1 LERFFIFTITA
12 RYTRAMSIKNN
23 KPQRTYVI
31 VCLIVIHVFSA
42 LPYSFSQPTD
52 GSPFFEPQLSALQ
65 RQQQEINSVNNTVHI
80 TKSSTSSYNIVDS
93 QTGLV
98 GAFDTLY
105 LITGSSDSLDSSK
118 KIIISTIQDDFDN
131 SPTIGYI
138 RLDNVTEEIGGASL
152 PASIVNPFADQQM
165 INSTIAQHIT
175 SAIDSAHSLNNAMV
189 AIKCDFG
196 MIIKEWQC
204 NHHGI
209 F

>member
-1 LERFFIFTITA
+1 
-12 RYTRAMSIKNN
+12 MSIKNN

-31 VCLIVIHVFSA
+31 VCLIVICVFSA
-42 LPYSFSQPTD
+42 LPYSYSQPTD
-52 GSPFFEPQLSALQ
+52 GSPFFEPKLSALQ

-118 KIIISTIQDDFDN
+118 KMIISTIQDDFDN

-138 RLDNVTEEIGGASL
+138 RLDNITEEIEGASL

-175 SAIDSAHSLNNAMV
+175 SAIDLAHSLNNAMV

>member
-1 LERFFIFTITA
+1 
-12 RYTRAMSIKNN
+12 M
-23 KPQRTYVI
+23 YVI
-31 VCLIVIHVFSA
+31 VSVILIHVSLA
-42 LPYSFSQPTD
+42 HPYSFSQPTD

-65 RQQQEINSVNNTVHI
+65 RQQQEINSVNDTIHI
-80 TKSSTSSYNIVDS
+80 TKSFTSSYNIVDS

-118 KIIISTIQDDFDN
+118 KIIISTILDDFNN

-138 RLDNVTEEIGGASL
+138 RLDNVTEEIGGAGL
-152 PASIVNPFADQQM
+152 PASIVNPFADQRM

-175 SAIDSAHSLNNAMV
+175 SAIDSDHSLNNAMV

-196 MIIKEWQC
+196 MTIKEWQC

-209 F
+209 N

>member
-1 LERFFIFTITA
+1 LEKFFIFTITA
-12 RYTRAMSIKNN
+12 RYTRAMSTKNN

-65 RQQQEINSVNNTVHI
+65 RQQQELNSVNNTVHI
-80 TKSSTSSYNIVDS
+80 TKSSTNSYNIVDS

-98 GAFDTLY
+98 SAFDTLY
-105 LITGSSDSLDSSK
+105 LITGSSDFLDSSK
-118 KIIISTIQDDFDN
+118 KMIISTIQDDFDN

-138 RLDNVTEEIGGASL
+138 RLDNVTEEIGWASL

>member
-1 LERFFIFTITA
+1 
-12 RYTRAMSIKNN
+12 MSNTDN
-23 KPQRTYVI
+23 KPQRTYAI
-31 VCLIVIHVFSA
+31 VCVILIHTFLA

-52 GSPFFEPQLSALQ
+52 GSPFFESQLNALQ
-65 RQQQEINSVNNTVHI
+65 RQQQEMSSINNTVQI

-105 LITGSSDSLDSSK
+105 LITGSSDSLNSSK
-118 KIIISTIQDDFDN
+118 KMIISTIQDDFNN

-138 RLDNVTEEIGGASL
+138 RLDNVTEGIGGANP
-152 PASIVNPFADQQM
+152 PASVVNPFADQRM
-165 INSTIAQHIT
+165 INSTITQHIT
-175 SAIDSAHSLNNAMV
+175 SAINSAHSLNNAMV

-196 MIIKEWQC
+196 MIIVEWQC

-209 F
+209 I

>member
-1 LERFFIFTITA
+1 
-12 RYTRAMSIKNN
+12 MSNKNN
-23 KPQRTYVI
+23 KSQRTYAIVSVI
-31 VCLIVIHVFSA
+31 LIHIFLT

-65 RQQQEINSVNNTVHI
+65 RQQQEMSSVNNTVHI

-98 GAFDTLY
+98 GAFDILY
-105 LITGSSDSLDSSK
+105 LITGGSDSLDSSK
-118 KIIISTIQDDFDN
+118 KIIISTIQDDFNN

-138 RLDNVTEEIGGASL
+138 RLYNVTEEIRGASL
-152 PASIVNPFADQQM
+152 PASVVNPFADPRM
-165 INSTIAQHIT
+165 INSTVTQHIT

-196 MIIKEWQC
+196 MIIKEWRC

>member
-1 LERFFIFTITA
+1 
-12 RYTRAMSIKNN
+12 MSTKNN

-52 GSPFFEPQLSALQ
+52 GSPLFEPQLSALQ
-65 RQQQEINSVNNTVHI
+65 RQQQELNSVNNTVHI
-80 TKSSTSSYNIVDS
+80 TKSSTNSYNIVDS

-98 GAFDTLY
+98 SAFDTLY
-105 LITGSSDSLDSSK
+105 LITGSSDFLDSSK
-118 KIIISTIQDDFDN
+118 KMIISTIQDDFDN

-138 RLDNVTEEIGGASL
+138 RLDNVTEEIGWASP

>member
-1 LERFFIFTITA
+1 
-12 RYTRAMSIKNN
+12 MSDRNN
-23 KPQRTYVI
+23 KPQRTYVTYVI
-31 VCLIVIHVFSA
+31 VCVILIHVFSV

-52 GSPFFEPQLSALQ
+52 DSTFFEPKLSTLQ

-93 QTGLV
+93 QTELV

-105 LITGSSDSLDSSK
+105 LITGSSDSLDNSK

-131 SPTIGYI
+131 SATIGYI
-138 RLDNVTEEIGGASL
+138 RLDNVTEEIGGANL

-165 INSTIAQHIT
+165 INSTVAQHIT
-175 SAIDSAHSLNNAMV
+175 SAIDSAHNLNNAMV

>member
-1 LERFFIFTITA
+1 
-12 RYTRAMSIKNN
+12 MSTKNN
-23 KPQRTYVI
+23 KPQRTYAI
-31 VCLIVIHVFSA
+31 VSIILIHIFLA

-65 RQQQEINSVNNTVHI
+65 RQQQEMSSFNNTIHI
-80 TKSSTSSYNIVDS
+80 TKSSTSSYNIVES

-118 KIIISTIQDDFDN
+118 KIIISTIQNDFNN

-152 PASIVNPFADQQM
+152 PASVVNPFADQRM
-165 INSTIAQHIT
+165 INSTITQHIT

-196 MIIKEWQC
+196 MIIGEWQC

-209 F
+209 I

>member
-1 LERFFIFTITA
+1 
-12 RYTRAMSIKNN
+12 MS
-23 KPQRTYVI
+23 
-31 VCLIVIHVFSA
+31 
-42 LPYSFSQPTD
+42 
-52 GSPFFEPQLSALQ
+52 
-65 RQQQEINSVNNTVHI
+65 SVNNTVHI

-118 KIIISTIQDDFDN
+118 KIIISTIQDDFNN

-152 PASIVNPFADQQM
+152 PASVVNPFADPRM
-165 INSTIAQHIT
+165 INSTVTQHIT

-196 MIIKEWQC
+196 MIIGEWQC

-209 F
+209 I

>member
-1 LERFFIFTITA
+1 
-12 RYTRAMSIKNN
+12 MSNKNN
-23 KPQRTYVI
+23 KSQRTYAIVSVI
-31 VCLIVIHVFSA
+31 LIHIFLA

-52 GSPFFEPQLSALQ
+52 ASPFFEPQLSALQ
-65 RQQQEINSVNNTVHI
+65 RQQQEMSSVNNTVHI

-93 QTGLV
+93 QMGLV

-118 KIIISTIQDDFDN
+118 KIIISTIQDDFNN

-138 RLDNVTEEIGGASL
+138 RLYNVTEEIVGASL
-152 PASIVNPFADQQM
+152 PASVVNPFADPRM
-165 INSTIAQHIT
+165 INSTITQHIT
-175 SAIDSAHSLNNAMV
+175 NTIDSAYSLNNAMV

-196 MIIKEWQC
+196 MIIGEWQC

-209 F
+209 I

>member
-1 LERFFIFTITA
+1 
-12 RYTRAMSIKNN
+12 MSNKNN
-23 KPQRTYVI
+23 KPQRTYAI
-31 VCLIVIHVFSA
+31 VSIILIHIFLA

-65 RQQQEINSVNNTVHI
+65 RQQQEMSSVNNTVHI
-80 TKSSTSSYNIVDS
+80 TKSSTSSYNIVES

-105 LITGSSDSLDSSK
+105 LITGSSDSVDSSK
-118 KIIISTIQDDFDN
+118 KIIISTIQNDFNN

-152 PASIVNPFADQQM
+152 PASVVNPFADQRM
-165 INSTIAQHIT
+165 INSTITQHIT

-196 MIIKEWQC
+196 MIIGEWQC

-209 F
+209 I

>member
-1 LERFFIFTITA
+1 
-12 RYTRAMSIKNN
+12 MSNKNN
-23 KPQRTYVI
+23 KLQRTYVI
-31 VCLIVIHVFSA
+31 VCLILIHVFSA

-52 GSPFFEPQLSALQ
+52 GSPFFEPQLSTLQ

-105 LITGSSDSLDSSK
+105 LISGSSDSLGNSK

-131 SPTIGYI
+131 SPTIGYV
-138 RLDNVTEEIGGASL
+138 RLDNVTEEVGGASL
-152 PASIVNPFADQQM
+152 SASIVNPFADQQM
-165 INSTIAQHIT
+165 INSTITQHIT
-175 SAIDSAHSLNNAMV
+175 SAIDSAHSLNNTMV

-204 NHHGI
+204 DHHSV

>member
-1 LERFFIFTITA
+1 
-12 RYTRAMSIKNN
+12 MSNKNN
-23 KPQRTYVI
+23 KPQRTYAIVSVI
-31 VCLIVIHVFSA
+31 LIHIFLA

-65 RQQQEINSVNNTVHI
+65 RQQQEMSSVNNTVHI

-118 KIIISTIQDDFDN
+118 KIIISTIQDDFNN

-138 RLDNVTEEIGGASL
+138 RLYNVTEEIVGASL
-152 PASIVNPFADQQM
+152 PASVVNPFADPRM
-165 INSTIAQHIT
+165 INSTITQHIT
-175 SAIDSAHSLNNAMV
+175 NTIDSAYSLNNAMV

-196 MIIKEWQC
+196 MIIGEWQC

-209 F
+209 I